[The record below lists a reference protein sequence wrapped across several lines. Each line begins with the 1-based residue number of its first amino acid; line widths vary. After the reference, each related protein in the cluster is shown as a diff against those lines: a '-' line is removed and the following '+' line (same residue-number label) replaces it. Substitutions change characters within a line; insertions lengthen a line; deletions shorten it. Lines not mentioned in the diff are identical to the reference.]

1 MSTSQDSTTTDKAMM
16 TSQGMPNSVPLPMKS
31 NGRSELNTV
40 VSWPSRRATP
50 RTAVSDP
57 SVTMK
62 GGSLI

>member
-1 MSTSQDSTTTDKAMM
+1 M
-16 TSQGMPNSVPLPMKS
+16 TSQGMPNSEPLPMKS

-50 RTAVSDP
+50 RTAVSEP

-62 GGSLI
+62 GGSLM